1 MNHYDNQKG
10 IGAEEC
16 YMLLFKTLLYTY
28 ALRYIDIVCQK
39 SIEMTGDYFDY
50 QLWELVY
57 RIGNIYNTLYTRLIN
72 EGAGCEIE
80 NLRTTY
86 EKFLYV
92 LQTKMEE
99 VRQVT
104 LYIKESII
112 ENEDKFHE
120 AVRASST
127 DKEQFIREY
136 LNVL

>member
-1 MNHYDNQKG
+1 
-10 IGAEEC
+10 
-16 YMLLFKTLLYTY
+16 
-28 ALRYIDIVCQK
+28 
-39 SIEMTGDYFDY
+39 
-50 QLWELVY
+50 
-57 RIGNIYNTLYTRLIN
+57 
-72 EGAGCEIE
+72 
-80 NLRTTY
+80 
-86 EKFLYV
+86 
-92 LQTKMEE
+92 MEE